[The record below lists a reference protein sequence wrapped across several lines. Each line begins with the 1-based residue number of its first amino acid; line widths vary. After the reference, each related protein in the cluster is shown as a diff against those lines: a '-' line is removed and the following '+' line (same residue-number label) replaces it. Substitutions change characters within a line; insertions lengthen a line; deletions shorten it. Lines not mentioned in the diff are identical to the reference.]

1 MNDNDN
7 LLPRTCKPGK
17 QSSSRKLSVSSS
29 RRHTARCCDDNEVLP
44 NTDTAMKRSNSR
56 NLSVSRKRTTVRFDD
71 SDDDDYIDELCDDV
85 GYVNDVDYVTRCDDY
100 DYRRNRRGRDQRTE
114 TDNRRYE
121 SRKDATCAR
130 DSQLGHDERGRH
142 RRRPIS
148 TSAGTDSD
156 SSHSRSY
163 RRQRIKP
170 AKFDGSSSFETFYA
184 TFVNCAD
191 YNDWTEQDRLAHLK
205 ASLIGEAGQVLWD
218 SSPEATDSLSK
229 LTELLR
235 NRFGGSRQADKYRME
250 LRLRRRKNDGSLS
263 VLHRDIRRL
272 MALAH
277 PDLPQV
283 HRENIACD
291 YFIDSLNDPDFAL
304 KVRERNPG
312 TLDDAMRI
320 ALQLEAWHKDA
331 SRQRSEDHRRDN
343 GRVRGMNAEPTE
355 QVGSYSEL
363 KDELAQLRRSVEQLH
378 CVQKKT
384 PTHIFFHISMNYL
397 WI

>member
-1 MNDNDN
+1 MSCNIA
-7 LLPRTCKPGK
+7 T
-17 QSSSRKLSVSSS
+17 SY
-29 RRHTARCCDDNEVLP
+29 
-44 NTDTAMKRSNSR
+44 
-56 NLSVSRKRTTVRFDD
+56 TT
-71 SDDDDYIDELCDDV
+71 
-85 GYVNDVDYVTRCDDY
+85 CDDY
-100 DYRRNRRGRDQRTE
+100 DYRRNRRGHDQRTE

-121 SRKDATCAR
+121 SRKNATCAR
-130 DSQLGHDERGRH
+130 DSKLGHDERGRSQDERRNRSRRH
-142 RRRPIS
+142 RRRRSS

-170 AKFDGSSSFETFYA
+170 AKFDGSSSFETFCA
-184 TFVNCAD
+184 TFVNCAN
-191 YNDWTEQDRLAHLK
+191 YNDWTERDRLAHLK

-218 SSPEATDSLSK
+218 SSSEATDSLSK

-250 LRLRRRKNDGSLS
+250 LRLRRRKNGESLS
-263 VLHRDIRRL
+263 VLHCDIRRL

-291 YFIDSLNDPDFAL
+291 YFIDSVNDPDFTL

-312 TLDDAMRI
+312 TLDDALRV

-331 SRQRSEDHRRDN
+331 TRQRSEGHRRDN
-343 GRVRGMNAEPTE
+343 GRVEA
-355 QVGSYSEL
+355 
-363 KDELAQLRRSVEQLH
+363 
-378 CVQKKT
+378 
-384 PTHIFFHISMNYL
+384 
-397 WI
+397 